1 MKCLV
6 TSRSF
11 GKLSDIPKNIL
22 TDNGFEIRYYNDKYE
37 EDGFIEALKDCD
49 ALIIG
54 AHEFSEKA
62 LKAASED
69 KLKVVIK
76 HGTGMDNINIPL
88 CEQYG
93 VHADNVPAVN
103 GNAVADLA
111 FTHILNAARK
121 VHMAANNVLNG
132 EWKTVTGVD
141 VYKKTLGLV
150 GFGGIAKN
158 VARRAKG
165 FDMKVL
171 AYDLYVTEVPEEF
184 KEYVTL
190 TDLETVLTQSD
201 IISIHVPLNDSTR
214 NLIDKDEIAKMKKGV
229 IIVNTSRGGIL
240 NEDALYDGL
249 VSGQVMSAG
258 LDVMEKEPMDP
269 DNKLAK
275 LPNVT
280 ITPHMG
286 MYSFEAINAVSSI
299 AAQKVVDFFNK

>member
-22 TDNGFEIRYYNDKYE
+22 TDNGFEIVYYRDKYE
-37 EDGFIEALKDCD
+37 EEGFIEALKDCD

-62 LKAASED
+62 LKAAD

-111 FTHILNAARK
+111 FTHIMNCARK
-121 VHMAANNVLNG
+121 VHLAANNVLNG

-171 AYDLYVTEVPEEF
+171 AYDPFVTEVPEEF

-190 TDLETVLTQSD
+190 TDLDTVLTGAD
-201 IISIHVPLNDSTR
+201 IVSIHVPLNDSTR
-214 NLIDKDEIAKMKKGV
+214 NLIAKDEIAKMKDGV

-240 NEDALYDGL
+240 NEDDLYDAL
-249 VSGQVMSAG
+249 VSGKVMSAG
-258 LDVMEKEPMDP
+258 LDVLEKEPMDP

-275 LPNVT
+275 LDNVT

-286 MYSFEAINAVSSI
+286 MYSFEAITAVSTI

>member
-22 TDNGFEIRYYNDKYE
+22 TDNGFEIVYYRDKYE
-37 EDGFIEALKDCD
+37 EEGFIEALKDCD

-62 LKAASED
+62 LKAAD

-111 FTHILNAARK
+111 FTHIMNCARK
-121 VHMAANNVLNG
+121 VHLAANNVLNG

-171 AYDLYVTEVPEEF
+171 AYDPF
-184 KEYVTL
+184 QGK
-190 TDLETVLTQSD
+190 
-201 IISIHVPLNDSTR
+201 
-214 NLIDKDEIAKMKKGV
+214 
-229 IIVNTSRGGIL
+229 SRQI
-240 NEDALYDGL
+240 
-249 VSGQVMSAG
+249 
-258 LDVMEKEPMDP
+258 
-269 DNKLAK
+269 
-275 LPNVT
+275 
-280 ITPHMG
+280 
-286 MYSFEAINAVSSI
+286 
-299 AAQKVVDFFNK
+299 

>member
-22 TDNGFEIRYYNDKYE
+22 TDNGFEIKYYRDKYE

-62 LKAASED
+62 LKAAD

-111 FTHILNAARK
+111 FTHIMNCARK
-121 VHMAANNVLNG
+121 VHLAANNVLQG
-132 EWKTVTGVD
+132 QWKTVTGVD

-171 AYDLYVTEVPEEF
+171 AYDPFVTEVPEEF
-184 KEYVTL
+184 KEYVEL
-190 TDLETVLTQSD
+190 VDLDTVITGSD

-214 NLIDKDEIAKMKKGV
+214 NMIAADEIAKMKDGV

-249 VSGQVMSAG
+249 VSGKVMSAG
-258 LDVMEKEPMDP
+258 LDVLETEPMDP

-275 LPNVT
+275 LDNCT

-286 MYSFEAINAVSSI
+286 MYSFEAINAVSTI
-299 AAQKVVDFFNK
+299 AAQKVVDFFKK